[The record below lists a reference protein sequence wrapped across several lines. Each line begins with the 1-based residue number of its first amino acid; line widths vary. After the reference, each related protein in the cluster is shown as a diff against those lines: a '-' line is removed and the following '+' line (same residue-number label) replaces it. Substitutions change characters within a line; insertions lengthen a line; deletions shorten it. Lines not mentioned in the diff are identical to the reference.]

1 MIKLA
6 LESLS
11 DEQITHRRDVAQ
23 KLARRVE
30 LIRAWSVFGCGGIPA
45 LSVALLTAFTKPL
58 GPYIGLILSIEIAI
72 LVVLVLL
79 ICAASWLQS
88 TRQYVR
94 VVELLAPIAGT
105 SHCAKGLFAVETGGP
120 HVQAWRDEA
129 LGQRGQLY
137 VFDVEIMEALRREH
151 VESVSKSNCDAL
163 LVAACRKLHTIPS

>member
-23 KLARRVE
+23 KLARRVK
-30 LIRAWSVFGCGGIPA
+30 LTRAWSVFGFGGIPA
-45 LSVALLTAFTKPL
+45 LSVALLTAFPKSL
-58 GPYIGLILSIEIAI
+58 GPHSGLILSIEIAI